1 MTRQLL
7 WRGMLA
13 GILGA
18 LLATLFARGFAEPQ
32 IDLAIGYEEDHAAH
46 GALPDHPAPD
56 HPAPDHAGMAMASA
70 PLAHPHPADEEEL
83 VSRDTQKG
91 AGLVTA
97 LALYGA
103 AVGGIFSLVFA
114 YGYGRMGHLGP
125 RSFALLLAALT
136 FVLVVVVPAIKYPQ
150 TPPAVGKHETVA
162 LRTAAYFGMIALS
175 LGAAVV
181 AGRLRGRLARP
192 GRGFDATLLAFVVY
206 LGMVG
211 LGQFL
216 LPAIN
221 EVPADFP
228 AVLLWNFRLASMGT
242 QLVLWATIGL
252 AFGLWAERVLRRQS
266 A

>member
-1 MTRQLL
+1 MTRDLL

-32 IDLAIGYEEDHAAH
+32 IDLAIGFEESHSAHHAAQE
-46 GALPDHPAPD
+46 
-56 HPAPDHAGMAMASA
+56 HAG
-70 PLAHPHPADEEEL
+70 PAHAEPQEKDL
-83 VSRDTQKG
+83 VSRETQKG
-91 AGLVTA
+91 AGLLTA

-125 RSFALLLAALT
+125 RSFALLLAVVT
-136 FVLVVVVPAIKYPQ
+136 FVLVVVVPGIKYPQ
-150 TPPAVGKHETVA
+150 TPPAVGQHETVA

-175 LGAAVV
+175 LGAALV
-181 AGRLRGRLARP
+181 AVRVRNALARP
-192 GRGFDATLLAFVVY
+192 GRGFDATLLGLVVY
-206 LGMVG
+206 LGLVG

-216 LPAIN
+216 LPTIN

-228 AVLLWNFRLASMGT
+228 AVLLWKFRLASLGT

-252 AFGLWAERVLRRQS
+252 AFGLWAERVLRRGRS
-266 A
+266 PR

>member
-1 MTRQLL
+1 MTKDLL

-32 IDLAIGYEEDHAAH
+32 IDLAIGYEESHAAH
-46 GALPDHPAPD
+46 SAADHAVPGHTAPE
-56 HPAPDHAGMAMASA
+56 HAGMAHAE
-70 PLAHPHPADEEEL
+70 PQEEEL

-181 AGRLRGRLARP
+181 AARIRGALARP
-192 GRGFDATLLAFVVY
+192 GRGFDATLLGFVVY
-206 LGMVG
+206 LGIVG

-216 LPAIN
+216 LPTIN
-221 EVPADFP
+221 EVPGDFP
-228 AVLLWNFRLASMGT
+228 AVLLWNFRVASIGT

-252 AFGLWAERVLRRQS
+252 AFGLWAEQVLKRAR
-266 A
+266 

>member
-1 MTRQLL
+1 MTRNLL

-18 LLATLFARGFAEPQ
+18 LLATLFARGFAEPR
-32 IDLAIGYEEDHAAH
+32 IDLAIGYEESHAAH
-46 GALPDHPAPD
+46 GK
-56 HPAPDHAGMAMASA
+56 DHADMAHDE
-70 PLAHPHPADEEEL
+70 PQEEEL

-91 AGLVTA
+91 AGLLTA

-125 RSFALLLAALT
+125 RSFALLLAMLT
-136 FVLVVVVPAIKYPQ
+136 FVLVVLVPAIKYPQ

-162 LRTAAYFGMIALS
+162 LRTAAFFGMIALS

-181 AGRLRGRLARP
+181 AARLRAALARP
-192 GRGFDATLLAFVVY
+192 GRGFDATLLGLVVY
-206 LGMVG
+206 LGIVG

-216 LPAIN
+216 LPVID
-221 EVPADFP
+221 EVPGDFP
-228 AVLLWNFRLASMGT
+228 AALLWEFRIASIGT
-242 QLVLWATIGL
+242 QLVLWLTIGL
-252 AFGLWAERVLRRQS
+252 AFGLWAERVLSRYQ
-266 A
+266 ADKFKA

>member
-46 GALPDHPAPD
+46 GPLPDYPAPD

-103 AVGGIFSLVFA
+103 AVGASSRWSSHTAMAGWAISA
-114 YGYGRMGHLGP
+114 R
-125 RSFALLLAALT
+125 AASHC
-136 FVLVVVVPAIKYPQ
+136 F
-150 TPPAVGKHETVA
+150 
-162 LRTAAYFGMIALS
+162 
-175 LGAAVV
+175 
-181 AGRLRGRLARP
+181 
-192 GRGFDATLLAFVVY
+192 
-206 LGMVG
+206 
-211 LGQFL
+211 
-216 LPAIN
+216 
-221 EVPADFP
+221 
-228 AVLLWNFRLASMGT
+228 W
-242 QLVLWATIGL
+242 
-252 AFGLWAERVLRRQS
+252 RR
-266 A
+266 

>member
-1 MTRQLL
+1 MTRDLL

-32 IDLAIGYEEDHAAH
+32 IDRAIGYEESHAVH
-46 GALPDHPAPD
+46 HP
-56 HPAPDHAGMAMASA
+56 GM
-70 PLAHPHPADEEEL
+70 PEEEEL
-83 VSRDTQKG
+83 VSRATQKG

-103 AVGGIFSLVFA
+103 AVGGVFSLVFA
-114 YGYGRMGHLGP
+114 YGYGRISHLGP

-136 FVLVVVVPAIKYPQ
+136 FLLVVIVPALKYPQ

-175 LGAAVV
+175 LGAAVI
-181 AGRLRGRLARP
+181 AGRVRGAMARP
-192 GRGFDATLLAFVVY
+192 ERGFDATLLAAGIYVAIVVA
-206 LGMVG
+206 
-211 LGQFL
+211 GQFL
-216 LPAIN
+216 LPTID

-228 AVLLWNFRLASMGT
+228 AVLLWNFRVASMGT
-242 QLVLWATIGL
+242 QLVLWTTIGL
-252 AFGLWAERVLRRQS
+252 AFGLWAERVLKRHYQS
-266 A
+266 R

>member
-1 MTRQLL
+1 MTRDLL

-32 IDLAIGYEEDHAAH
+32 IDLAIGYEESHAVH
-46 GALPDHPAPD
+46 HP
-56 HPAPDHAGMAMASA
+56 GM
-70 PLAHPHPADEEEL
+70 PEEEEL
-83 VSRDTQKG
+83 VSRTTQKG

-114 YGYGRMGHLGP
+114 YGYGRMGRLGP

-136 FVLVVVVPAIKYPQ
+136 FLLVVVVPAIKYPQ

-175 LGAAVV
+175 LGAAVI
-181 AGRLRGRLARP
+181 AARIRGAMARP
-192 GRGFDATLLAFVVY
+192 GRGFDATLLAIMAY
-206 LGMVG
+206 LGVVII
-211 LGQFL
+211 GQFL

-221 EVPADFP
+221 EVPGDFP
-228 AVLLWNFRLASMGT
+228 AVLLWNFRVASMGT
-242 QLVLWATIGL
+242 QLVLWTTIGL
-252 AFGLWAERVLRRQS
+252 AFGYWAERVLKRQQGVR
-266 A
+266 

>member
-1 MTRQLL
+1 MTKDLL

-32 IDLAIGYEEDHAAH
+32 IDLAIGYEESHAAH
-46 GALPDHPAPD
+46 DAAPEHPGGAQRMAQGMTMGPA
-56 HPAPDHAGMAMASA
+56 APH
-70 PLAHPHPADEEEL
+70 EEEL

-97 LALYGA
+97 LVLYGA

-114 YGYGRMGHLGP
+114 YGYGRISHLGP
-125 RSFALLLAALT
+125 RSFALVLACLT
-136 FVLVVVVPAIKYPQ
+136 FLLIAIVPAIKYPQ

-175 LGAAVV
+175 LGAAVIAARV
-181 AGRLRGRLARP
+181 RGAFARP
-192 GRGFDATLLAFVVY
+192 GRGFDATLLGFVVY
-206 LGMVG
+206 LGMVA

-216 LPAIN
+216 LPTIN
-221 EVPADFP
+221 EVPTDFP
-228 AVLLWNFRLASMGT
+228 AVLLWNFRVASMGT

-252 AFGLWAERVLRRQS
+252 AFGLWAERVLMRQRRS
-266 A
+266 